1 MNLKKVFCVE
11 INAKNKLVISILGV
25 KFTIKLSKQNELYV
39 IMLKQYNFSFNT
51 IIEMKNKLKFY
62 ERSQGIFIAYMLI
75 RYFIT
80 GKISIPH
87 LEYKL
92 LTKCSLNCKECCH
105 YAPYFKTQMEPVT
118 FEYFKESL
126 DKLLESVDYIYSFNF
141 MGGDGLLHKDL
152 PKMIEYAMTK
162 KQIINFNFTSNSIL
176 IPNKDFINTVKNKD
190 NFIVYISD
198 YRGNENLKPIL
209 KVEQLEKLFKE
220 ENIHYY
226 VLPDSQWYK
235 APMLSTN
242 EKHDTKSK
250 QCWLSGCKTYALGKM
265 YFCPLQFYAD
275 FNKLP
280 IENKAGEIVE
290 VMNNDKNTVKN
301 DLKAF
306 YLKEQYDFCS
316 NCKIFTNE
324 TVKNAEQVEKNIEKN
339 FD

>member
-1 MNLKKVFCVE
+1 MCKKEF
-11 INAKNKLVISILGV
+11 INVSIKPNQKVTISIWRL
-25 KFTIKLSKQNELYV
+25 KFTLKMPTEYV
-39 IMLKQYNFSFNT
+39 AYTKMLKEYASSFNT
-51 IIEMKNKLKFY
+51 ILQTKKHLKFY
-62 ERSQGIFIAYMLI
+62 ERSHGIFTVYMLI
-75 RYFIT
+75 RYFFT

-126 DKLLESVDYIYSFNF
+126 DKLLESVDLIYSFNF

-152 PKMIEYAMTK
+152 PKIIEYAMTK

-176 IPNKDFINTVKNKD
+176 IPNKNFINTVKNKD

-226 VLPDSQWYK
+226 VLPDSQWHK

-275 FNKLP
+275 FNKLS

-324 TVKNAEQVEKNIEKN
+324 TVKNAEQV
-339 FD
+339 